1 MPSNIKKFSNEF
13 DAQGKQINTFLTNFT
28 LPVKI
33 DLAKIKTMNVVDCK
47 IKTILNRN
55 KLSSGNTLNELLD
68 SVEEAR
74 TKDGAEEISNE
85 AINDTSLSM
94 NFGLNIYYI
103 FLSVRFHIVPTLIL
117 CAEMLK
123 EL

>member
-28 LPVKI
+28 LPVKT